1 MMNKMF
7 TIALVLCLIQ
17 SAFNVYTLR
26 KFSLEEVQKAND
38 LDNPTNPYKHGQVY
52 ELSSTKQ
59 FLRNQNRQDTYDI
72 HVMWPSRVEVKSVHD
87 AYAPACAAGA
97 SDSPDWTRTDI
108 FVPWPVL
115 KMANMEQLVGTEHN
129 WSNYFC
135 QDTSKKDFFD
145 GLNYSPSVLNWMVN
159 RHIKYLEDNDDFDNL
174 DNLFQKLDNYRYE
187 TGPQIGDLKPLKE
200 QVWTESITQNEM
212 GLRESLSPGE
222 LFSLAWARWDHTRT
236 ENTRTLYE
244 VTEVSKT
251 RGGICVCPDSNRYE
265 VGEIISGNTGTG
277 YLKCVDGMAEVKND
291 DGTDRMSLLDDSPAG
306 KPFSSYG
313 VTCFVTQV
321 PMVTYKYKDVR
332 RAQIDVKWTTSV
344 QMNTKGDGRD
354 CDNESAEYLTH
365 KKRREEKDYDCNNYT
380 EYPSISPGIKSL
392 KENWDLSKEF
402 KIVYRFF
409 NWLGVE
415 ILAGETGPVMFEYQ
429 CDRIHLNAFILDND
443 GEHGPYEADGAS
455 SFKKFPFL
463 CHAKVCP
470 QWPDVTC
477 KDNCYDEELCIH
489 NMYNGISTANYMFA
503 MTTDQINRAYAQL
516 LDKAQNRV
524 YELKFNGVKKFDD
537 AGEPVCN
544 LDFETGNTLVK
555 GLKTCESTQSTD
567 SPWKKFC
574 QIADSSNTCDV
585 CYQGYTRLSNKTCI
599 GGSDDEPRPCTN
611 GSTYCKLDSNG
622 TEVSM

>member
-1 MMNKMF
+1 
-7 TIALVLCLIQ
+7 
-17 SAFNVYTLR
+17 
-26 KFSLEEVQKAND
+26 
-38 LDNPTNPYKHGQVY
+38 
-52 ELSSTKQ
+52 
-59 FLRNQNRQDTYDI
+59 
-72 HVMWPSRVEVKSVHD
+72 MWPSKVEDKAIHD
-87 AYAPACAAGA
+87 AYDPVCAAGNNN
-97 SDSPDWTRTDI
+97 STDWTRTDI

-115 KMANMEQLVGTEHN
+115 KMANMEESVGTGHN

-135 QDTSKKDFFD
+135 QDPSKKDFFD

-159 RHIKYLEDNDDFDNL
+159 KHIKYLEDNADFNTL

-187 TGPQIGDLKPLKE
+187 NGAQIGDLKPLKE

-236 ENTRTLYE
+236 ENSRRLYPD
-244 VTEVSKT
+244 TEVSKK
-251 RGGICVCPDSNRYE
+251 RGGICVCPDSKRYE
-265 VGEIISGNTGTG
+265 VGEIMNGEVETG
-277 YLKCVDGMAEVKND
+277 YLKCDDGIAEIKND
-291 DGTDRMSLLDDSPAG
+291 NGTDRMTLTDDTG
-306 KPFSSYG
+306 TLGLPFASYG

-321 PMVTYKYKDVR
+321 PMVSYKYKDVR
-332 RAQIDVKWTTSV
+332 RAQIDVKWVTSV
-344 QMNTKGDGRD
+344 EMNKKGDGRN

-365 KKRREEKDYDCNNYT
+365 KKRREEKDYDCNKYT
-380 EYPSISPGIKSL
+380 DYPSISSGIKSL

-409 NWLGVE
+409 NYLGVE
-415 ILAGETGPVMFEYQ
+415 ILGGNDTPVMFEYQ

-443 GEHGPYEADGAS
+443 GDVGPYESEGAS

-470 QWPDVTC
+470 GWPVVTC

-503 MTTDQINRAYAQL
+503 MTDDQIDRAYSHL
-516 LDKAQNRV
+516 IEKAQNRV

-537 AGEPVCN
+537 AGEPICN
-544 LDFETGNTLVK
+544 LDFETGNIEVK
-555 GLKTCESTQSTD
+555 GLKTCESNQSTD

-574 QIADSSNTCDV
+574 EIADSSNSGCDV
-585 CYQGYTRLSNKTCI
+585 CYEGYARLANKTCF
-599 GGSDDEPRPCTN
+599 GGNEDQPRLCTN
-611 GSTYCKLDSNG
+611 DIYCKI
-622 TEVSM
+622 